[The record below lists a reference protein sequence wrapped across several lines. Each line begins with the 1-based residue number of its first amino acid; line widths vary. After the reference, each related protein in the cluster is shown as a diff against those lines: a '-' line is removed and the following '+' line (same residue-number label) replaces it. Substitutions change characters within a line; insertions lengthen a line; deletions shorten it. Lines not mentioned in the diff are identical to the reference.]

1 MEQIYILELINNK
14 YYIGKTNDVM
24 RRYDEHMNNIG
35 SAWTRLYKPIKLI
48 ECHSVKTVYDEDN
61 ITKDY
66 MKKYG
71 IENVRGGS
79 YCQNILPKDT
89 LSTLQREFQSSADLC
104 YNCNKSGHFIM
115 NCPNKIIEKNK
126 VYECDYC
133 DRTFETEYGC
143 GVHER
148 SCKKYN
154 KPKNIV
160 YGCNYCDRTFETE
173 YGCGV
178 HERSCKILNKP
189 ISQNNYNKKA
199 SSGAC
204 YRCGR
209 SNHYSPDCYAKTDID
224 GNMIDDDD

>member
-1 MEQIYILELINNK
+1 MYIYILKLINNK
-14 YYIGKTNDVM
+14 YYIGKTDDVM
-24 RRYDEHMNNIG
+24 RRYDEHMNNKG
-35 SAWTRLYKPIKLI
+35 SAWTRLYKPLKLI
-48 ECHSVKTVYDEDN
+48 ECHSMKTVYDEDN

-71 IENVRGGS
+71 IENVRGGI
-79 YCQNILPKDT
+79 YCQISLSEDI
-89 LSTLQREFQSSADLC
+89 LSTLYREFQSSADLC
-104 YNCNKSGHFIM
+104 YNCNKTGHFIM
-115 NCPNKIIEKNK
+115 NCPNKIIEKISK
-126 VYECDYC
+126 PKLIVYGCNYC

-154 KPKNIV
+154 KPK
-160 YGCNYCDRTFETE
+160 
-173 YGCGV
+173 
-178 HERSCKILNKP
+178 
-189 ISQNNYNKKA
+189 SQKNYNKKA

-224 GNMIDDDD
+224 GNMIDDDDN